1 MITEI
6 MSDQQPS
13 GISRFMIEEI
23 HKAVANGTVED
34 LPVHF
39 SAELKNAIAAGSN
52 IASEF
57 LKTLADAGLNA
68 ARVTLAN
75 ELISGSHLPQNLEEA
90 YRQLTLAAE
99 NGSILAMLILSDW
112 HGNNPRTLHRQP
124 ERTRELHWLRRAAD
138 LGDPTACLILGD
150 RLVDGRV
157 AESCSQAEIDEIEKY
172 YQGAHYTSEAF
183 YKLALF
189 HSDGKQ
195 GTDYTSDEYSKAR
208 MWLHRGKDRHLT
220 GGKSCA
226 DLLSKWGLL
235 AEEKEVEASP
245 ASSVGAI
252 VIVIVSLVFWSVV
265 GTGLLAMANAINA
278 VTVPLVIIGCI
289 VALGFRFFGK
299 KK

>member
-1 MITEI
+1 
-6 MSDQQPS
+6 MSDQQPPKVS
-13 GISRFMIEEI
+13 PSMVEEVQ
-23 HKAVANGTVED
+23 KAVANGTVDD

-39 SAELKNAIAAGSN
+39 SVVLKHAIAAGSSD
-52 IASEF
+52 AAEL

-75 ELISGSHLPQNLEEA
+75 ELISGLHLSQDLEEA
-90 YRQLTLAAE
+90 YRHLTLAAE
-99 NGSILAMLILSDW
+99 NDSILAMLILSDW
-112 HGNNPRTLHRQP
+112 HGNNPRTLHRQSD
-124 ERTRELHWLRRAAD
+124 RTKELYWLRRAAD
-138 LGDPTACLILGD
+138 LGDTTGSESLAD
-150 RLVDGRV
+150 RLVAGRV
-157 AESCSQAEIDEIEKY
+157 AESCSQVEIDEIEKY
-172 YQGAHYTSEAF
+172 YQGAHHTSEAF
-183 YKLALF
+183 YKLARF
-189 HSDGKQ
+189 HSDGKH

-208 MWLHRGKDRHLT
+208 KWLHRGKDRHLT

-235 AEEKEVEASP
+235 AEKKELKASP
-245 ASSVGAI
+245 ASSVAAI

-299 KK
+299 RK

>member
-1 MITEI
+1 
-6 MSDQQPS
+6 MSGQQPS
-13 GISRFMIEEI
+13 GVSRFLVEEI
-23 HKAVANGTVED
+23 HKAVANGTVDD

-39 SAELKNAIAAGSN
+39 SVELKNAIAAGSST
-52 IASEF
+52 ASEL
-57 LKTLADAGLNA
+57 LKTLADAGLDA

-75 ELISGSHLPQNLEEA
+75 ELISGAHIPQNLDEA

-112 HGNNPRTLHRQP
+112 HGNNPRTLHSQP
-124 ERTRELHWLRRAAD
+124 DRARELHWLRQAAD
-138 LGDPTACLILGD
+138 LGNETACLVLGD

-183 YKLALF
+183 YKLARF

-195 GTDYTSDEYSKAR
+195 GTDYTRDAYSKAK
-208 MWLHRGKDRHLT
+208 MWLRRGKDRHFT

-226 DLLSKWGLL
+226 DLLLKWGLL
-235 AEEKEVEASP
+235 VEEKEVKVSP
-245 ASSVGAI
+245 ASSVGAF
-252 VIVIVSLVFWSVV
+252 VIVIVSLVFWSIV

-278 VTVPLVIIGCI
+278 VTVPLIIIGCI
-289 VALGFRFFGK
+289 AVLGFRLFSK
-299 KK
+299 RK